1 MKYRA
6 SLVVQMVKN
15 SACNAVDLVLIPE
28 AERSLG
34 EGIAIYSSILTWRI
48 PWTEEPGE
56 LTVHAV
62 AKSQTQ
68 LND

>member
-28 AERSLG
+28 SERSLG
-34 EGIAIYSSILTWRI
+34 EGIYLLQYSYLENPMDRGSW
-48 PWTEEPGE
+48 
-56 LTVHAV
+56 
-62 AKSQTQ
+62 
-68 LND
+68 